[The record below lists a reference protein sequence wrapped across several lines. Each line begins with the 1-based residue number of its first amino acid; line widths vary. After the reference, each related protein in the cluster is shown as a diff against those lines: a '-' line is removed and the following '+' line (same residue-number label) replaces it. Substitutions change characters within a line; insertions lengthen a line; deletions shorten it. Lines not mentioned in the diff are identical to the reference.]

1 MAVRKNQQS
10 IKEVLT
16 ELLKTYRLQGG
27 LNEVKLINSWE
38 RIMGKMIA
46 NHTKEIYINKAK
58 LFVKL
63 DSAALREELH
73 FAKSRIIKM
82 LNEEVGENVIEE
94 IVFQ

>member
-1 MAVRKNQQS
+1 MRKNQQS
-10 IKEVLT
+10 LKEVIT

-38 RIMGKMIA
+38 KLMGKMIA
-46 NHTKEIYINKAK
+46 NHTKEIYIIKTK

-73 FAKSRIIKM
+73 FAKSKIIKM
-82 LNEEVGENVIEE
+82 LNDEVGEKVIED